1 MIIKY
6 GDIGQEYFILDK
18 GKVEVLVYKDGT
30 DPNDPM
36 LESNLAFT
44 KFLEESVGFG
54 EIALLY
60 NDKRTASVRAVE

>member
-30 DPNDPM
+30 DPNNPM
-36 LESNLAFT
+36 LESHLAFT